1 MTTIIVGTI
10 LVAICV
16 LYGIASHRYARK
28 DILLGVEAGPL
39 QEDGVCHFPKYEV
52 SSKAIRLMNGR
63 YVNTRDYIR
72 IVVHGNCMKPR
83 NIQDGEEWLVEP
95 LDKQKPLRSQI
106 KEKDVSGAV
115 AAIYVISRISGEG
128 KDRRLEKG
136 DYYLTIATDSHDAIN
151 NVIAVKQN
159 QNNEGFTFTFI
170 RCNIPSYII

>member
-52 SSKAIRLMNGR
+52 SSKAIKLMNGR

-95 LDKQKPLRSQI
+95 LDKQKPPCSQI
-106 KEKDVSGAV
+106 KEKDVLL
-115 AAIYVISRISGEG
+115 IYL
-128 KDRRLEKG
+128 KDEDLYKIREF
-136 DYYLTIATDSHDAIN
+136 
-151 NVIAVKQN
+151 
-159 QNNEGFTFTFI
+159 EGFNADGSLQTFYYESDGTKHSSSRPHAAETI
-170 RCNIPSYII
+170 QGVVRYAI